1 MSRGPELLRRIEA
14 IIAAMDPMTR
24 EVFLLHRVEVWSY
37 PRIAHGLGITPAEV
51 EGHVAAAIMAID
63 RGLRRDGF

>member
-24 EVFLLHRVEVWSY
+24 EVFLLHRVEGWSY
-37 PRIAHGLGITPAEV
+37 PRIAHALGITPAEV

-63 RGLRRDGF
+63 QGLRRDGF